1 MKGSI
6 PRQFIDDLLTKSNIV
21 DVINARV
28 KLKKAGRDYQA
39 CCPFHHEKTPSFTV
53 SEKKQFYY
61 CFGCGAKGNAIS
73 FLMDYDK
80 LEDEEFWNKYKLSEI
95 WYTLEMYEDDKKK
108 AILLGTI
115 LVNLLVDK
123 GYIIQID
130 YKEDIE
136 DYIDNIKNFW
146 GEQEIKLVRFEL
158 ENDQNYYSKVP
169 RISNFKYM
177 YEVHILDER

>member
-1 MKGSI
+1 
-6 PRQFIDDLLTKSNIV
+6 
-21 DVINARV
+21 
-28 KLKKAGRDYQA
+28 
-39 CCPFHHEKTPSFTV
+39 
-53 SEKKQFYY
+53 
-61 CFGCGAKGNAIS
+61 
-73 FLMDYDK
+73 
-80 LEDEEFWNKYKLSEI
+80 
-95 WYTLEMYEDDKKK
+95 MYEDDKKK

-158 ENDQNYYSKVP
+158 ENDQNYYAKVP
-169 RISNFKYM
+169 RISNVKNM